1 MQKILADVKCF
12 FKYNIRDI
20 IHNRKADCLLMM
32 EEIFDEVNEEYEW
45 TTSDKIWVACMI
57 PVFIY
62 LLYIAGKYYP
72 DMFYR

>member
-1 MQKILADVKCF
+1 
-12 FKYNIRDI
+12 
-20 IHNRKADCLLMM
+20 MM
-32 EEIFDEVNEEYEW
+32 EEIFDEVDEDEYW

-57 PVFIY
+57 PVFLY

>member
-1 MQKILADVKCF
+1 MKKILADVKCF

-20 IHNRKADCLLMM
+20 IHNRMTDHLLMR
-32 EEIFDEVNEEYEW
+32 EIFDEVDDEYW
-45 TTSDKIWVACMI
+45 TTSDKIWVVCMVPI
-57 PVFIY
+57 FIY